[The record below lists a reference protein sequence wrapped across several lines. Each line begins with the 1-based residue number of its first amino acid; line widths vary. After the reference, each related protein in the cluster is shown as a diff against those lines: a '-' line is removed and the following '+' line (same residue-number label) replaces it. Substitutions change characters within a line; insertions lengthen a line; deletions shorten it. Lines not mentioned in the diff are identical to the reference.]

1 MAKIKTKWVCQ
12 SCGYESSG
20 HLGKCPDC
28 GDWNSFIEEVVNKPT
43 ANSSALSDRLSVS
56 SSCLL
61 KDVKVEDSIR
71 FSTNIK
77 ELDRVLGGGL
87 VRGSVV
93 LLGGDPGI
101 GKSTIVMQ
109 ACGNFSDKKLKVL
122 YVSAEESAGQL
133 RLRSERLNISSENIY
148 VYPETCL
155 ELIKDKI
162 VELAPD
168 IVVVDSIQAVYC
180 SSISSS
186 PGSVSQVR
194 ESCLHLTN
202 LAKSLNITVIIIG
215 HVTKEG
221 VIAGPKVLEHMVD
234 VVLHFE
240 GEKYRFHRILR
251 TIKNRFGGTD
261 EVGLFKMEDAGL
273 IEVNNPGELF
283 LANKNSLAVPGNVV
297 TATCEGTRPLFVEV
311 QSLVGYSSSSFPRRV
326 ATGIEYNRL
335 LQVVAVLEKRIGF
348 NLGKQDVYVN
358 VLGGLTIQEP
368 AADLGTALS
377 IVTCIRNVVVE
388 PSTVVMGEIGLS
400 GEIRGI
406 SRIDTRVKEA
416 VNLGFKKVIV
426 PEVNLP
432 LKNSFDAVNIIG
444 VTRLSD
450 AISKSVTSAEIMQS

>member
-12 SCGYESSG
+12 NCGYESSG

-28 GDWNSFIEEVVNKPT
+28 NEWNSLVEEIANKP
-43 ANSSALSDRLSVS
+43 LSNIDILPGRLSAVS
-56 SSCLL
+56 SLLL
-61 KDVKVEDSIR
+61 KDVEIEDSIR
-71 FSTNIK
+71 FSTNMK
-77 ELDRVLGGGL
+77 ELDRVLGGGF

-109 ACGNFSDKKLKVL
+109 ACGNLSDKKLKVL
-122 YVSAEESAGQL
+122 YISAEESASQL
-133 RLRSERLNISSENIY
+133 RLRSERLNANLENIH
-148 VYPETCL
+148 VYPETCM

-162 VELAPD
+162 IELSPD
-168 IVVVDSIQAVYC
+168 IVVVDSIQAVFC
-180 SSISSS
+180 SAISSS
-186 PGSVSQVR
+186 PGSVSQIR
-194 ESCLHLTN
+194 ESCFHLTS
-202 LAKSLNITVIIIG
+202 LAKSLGITFVIIG

-234 VVLHFE
+234 VVLQFE

-261 EVGLFKMEDAGL
+261 EVGLFKMEEEGL

-283 LANKNSLAVPGNVV
+283 LATKNSLAVPGNVV

-335 LQVVAVLEKRIGF
+335 LQVIAVLEKRIGF

-368 AADLGTALS
+368 AADLGIALS
-377 IVTCIRNVVVE
+377 IVTCTRNVVVDT
-388 PSTVVMGEIGLS
+388 STVVVGEIGLS
-400 GEIRGI
+400 GEIRGV
-406 SRIDTRVKEA
+406 SRIDSRVKEA
-416 VNLGFKKVIV
+416 VNLGFKKIII

-432 LKNSFDAVNIIG
+432 LKNSFKGAEIIG

-450 AISKSVTSAEIMQS
+450 AISKSVTSVETVKS